1 MNKII
6 KLTESDLINIVKQVL
21 SEQSGPINAPGSEI
35 IQGVGKDP
43 YEYKKERGYYF
54 TRKKGSNKW
63 IKTAGKVSNAI
74 ATKIFK
80 DNPLNVKKKT
90 LCAFLLVFSR

>member
-43 YEYKKERGYYF
+43 YEYKK
-54 TRKKGSNKW
+54 
-63 IKTAGKVSNAI
+63 
-74 ATKIFK
+74 
-80 DNPLNVKKKT
+80 
-90 LCAFLLVFSR
+90 